1 MWYNISIESQRQSKS
16 KKEFEMLISDA
27 VAKMISELLEENDGT
42 LEIGRNELANRAG
55 CVPSQINYVIT
66 SRFTPERGYIVESRR
81 GGGGYLKITKVKM
94 DRNTYLMHFYNA
106 IGTSVDRDTAKA
118 FIVNLYDKDIVTKRE
133 ASLLNI
139 MLSDAS
145 LDGVPRENRNKV
157 RANLFKNAIL
167 ILIKE

>member
-1 MWYNISIESQRQSKS
+1 
-16 KKEFEMLISDA
+16 MLISDM

-81 GGGGYLKITKVKM
+81 GGGGYLKITRVKM

-106 IGTSVDRDTAKA
+106 IGDGVDANTARA
-118 FIVNLYDKDIVTKRE
+118 FVINLYDKEIISPRE
-133 ASLLNI
+133 ASLLNV
-139 MLSDAS
+139 LFSEGSLAS
-145 LDGVPRENRNKV
+145 IPKEMRDSV
-157 RANLFKNAIL
+157 RADLFKNAIL
-167 ILIKE
+167 VLLKE